1 MNVGIWLF
9 AAVTLPDKP
18 DYDSKQLLSKGLARL
33 HRSALPYN
41 MKKSRIEHEK
51 TVVSRMIEIYCRNHH
66 GSPKGMLCD
75 ECSALL
81 DYALARL
88 DRCPKGNHKSSCRK
102 CEIHC
107 YSPAH
112 REAIRRVMRYSG
124 PRMLLHYPLTALRHL
139 LQ

>member
-1 MNVGIWLF
+1 MNVGISLF

-18 DYDSKQLLSKGLARL
+18 DYDSKQRLSKGLARL
-33 HRSALPYN
+33 HRIALPYN

-51 TVVSRMIEIYCRNHH
+51 TVVSWMIAIYCRNHH
-66 GSPKGMLCD
+66 GLPKGMLCD

-107 YSPAH
+107 YSPAR
-112 REAIRRVMRYSG
+112 RETIRMVMRYSG
-124 PRMLLHYPLTALRHL
+124 PRMLLHYPMTALRHL

>member
-1 MNVGIWLF
+1 MNGSIPPFRTVI
-9 AAVTLPDKP
+9 LPDKP
-18 DYDSKQLLSKGLARL
+18 DYDSKQLLSKSLTRL
-33 HRSALPYN
+33 NNNALPYN

-51 TVVSRMIEIYCRNHH
+51 TVVSRMIEIYCRSHH
-66 GSPKGMLCD
+66 GVPKGILCR

-88 DRCPKGNHKSSCRK
+88 DRCPKGDLKSSCRK

-107 YSPAH
+107 YSPAR
-112 REAIRRVMRYSG
+112 REAIHRVMRYSG

-139 LQ
+139 LR